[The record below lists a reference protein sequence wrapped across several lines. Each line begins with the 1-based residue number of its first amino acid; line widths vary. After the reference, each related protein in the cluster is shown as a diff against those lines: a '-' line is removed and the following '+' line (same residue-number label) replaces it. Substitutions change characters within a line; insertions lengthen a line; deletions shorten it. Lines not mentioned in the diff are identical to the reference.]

1 MLVAPPLA
9 KVALSFSWPEYFALM
24 ALGLAMVVLLAGRSM
39 VKARVSMCRGWW
51 IAGIGAD
58 LFSTASRFTF
68 GRMELLSG
76 VDFVVVAIGVFA
88 ISEVLA
94 NMEAREETRLLPVP
108 KGLRNLLPT
117 LQDLKDCRFAF
128 ANGSVVGFLI
138 GVLPGAGSTIASF
151 ISYGLEKAVSRRRE
165 RFGTG
170 VVEGVAAPEGAN
182 HSETGRGLGTALAR

>member
-1 MLVAPPLA
+1 MIRRPP
-9 KVALSFSWPEYFALM
+9 
-24 ALGLAMVVLLAGRSM
+24 RST
-39 VKARVSMCRGWW
+39 
-51 IAGIGAD
+51 
-58 LFSTASRFTF
+58 LFPYTTLFRS
-68 GRMELLSG
+68 LLSG

-88 ISEVLA
+88 IGEVLA
-94 NMEAREETRLLPVP
+94 NMEAREEARLLPVP

-182 HSETGRGLGTALAR
+182 NSETGGGAVPPLGPGNPGPAPPAVPP